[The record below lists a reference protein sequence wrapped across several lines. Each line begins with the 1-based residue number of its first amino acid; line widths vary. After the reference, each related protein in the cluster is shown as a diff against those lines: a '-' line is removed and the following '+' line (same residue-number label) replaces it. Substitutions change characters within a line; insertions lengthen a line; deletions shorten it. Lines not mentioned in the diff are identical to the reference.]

1 MKRLFLVL
9 AGVCVF
15 CGSLFAEDRVHVLKT
30 GETIYG
36 IAKVYGV
43 KPEEILFI
51 NGIEDARKVKSGQSI
66 KIPSAAPS
74 SNSSSMVHRAQKG
87 DTLFGIARRYG
98 VNIKDIRAA
107 NSLSESYV
115 LKIGD
120 TIKIPAEASASK
132 APTAVASKTP
142 TATKAPTPAAK
153 TPVSAAKPTATP
165 AAAVKT
171 APAVPDG
178 AKVNLSL
185 VWPVKPKE
193 AAYMTGKLSG
203 VVLAGERG
211 EGVYCIYPGTV
222 VSAGPHRGF
231 GRVVIVKSAEGYLY
245 VYGGCENLLVKAGD
259 LVGAGMELGSLG
271 LDAVSGKAALFFM
284 VYQNNTAIDPA
295 KAPRY

>member
-9 AGVCVF
+9 AGVCVL
-15 CGSLFAEDRVHVLKT
+15 CGSLLAEDRVHVLKT

-66 KIPSAAPS
+66 KIPSAAPP
-74 SNSSSMVHRAQKG
+74 SNSSATVHSAQKG
-87 DTLFGIARRYG
+87 DTLFGIARQYG
-98 VNIKDIRAA
+98 VNINDLRAA

-120 TIKIPAEASASK
+120 TIKIPAKASASK
-132 APTAVASKTP
+132 TSTAVASKT
-142 TATKAPTPAAK
+142 PTPAAK
-153 TPVSAAKPTATP
+153 TPVSKPAAPAAKPTATP

-178 AKVNLSL
+178 AKVNLAL

-231 GRVVIVKSAEGYLY
+231 GRVIIVKSAEGYLY

-284 VYQNNTAIDPA
+284 VYQNNNAIDPA